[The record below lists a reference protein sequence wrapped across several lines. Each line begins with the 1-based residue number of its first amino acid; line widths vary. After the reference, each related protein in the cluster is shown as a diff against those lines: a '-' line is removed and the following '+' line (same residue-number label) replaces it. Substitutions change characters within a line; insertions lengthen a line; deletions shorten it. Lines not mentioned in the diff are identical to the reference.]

1 APRRAA
7 RRDNAPVF
15 NGVTPEGSH
24 TQRGAPPYCIDS
36 GTTGGSDPQDQRLVA
51 FGDRYLGQLVAQI
64 TGASF
69 WANGNNAIDIVY
81 DEGEDNAHGGG
92 HVANIV
98 GTSHGP
104 RHLTAPAFY
113 SHYSL
118 LQTLRRNSGLP
129 SLPTT

>member
-51 FGDRYLGQLVAQI
+51 VGDRYLGQLVAQI

-69 WANGNNAIDIVY
+69 WARGNNAIDIVY
-81 DEGEDNAHGGG
+81 DEGDDNTGGG
-92 HVANIV
+92 GRVADV
-98 GTSHGP
+98 VVTSHGP
-104 RHLTAPAFY
+104 RQLAHPAAY
-113 SHYSL
+113 SHQSL
-118 LQTLRRNSGLP
+118 VQTRPPNS
-129 SLPTT
+129 